1 MKENV
6 NVMAVFCDGAN
17 RIARFDEM
25 TNFVFYTKAN
35 DDWNKSDP
43 IPFSCDLSG
52 GLASIRENI
61 GQMLGAFNDC
71 RIIIAKSITGI
82 PYQVFDRSGFIIC
95 ESKDFD
101 LELLDA
107 IQADLIS
114 QNEEAQEDA
123 SLLARTPEETDVSGY
138 YRFDLTQVQKKHPE
152 MSSKMVLLPF
162 LKETPFYALEVV
174 CDHIPPW
181 FDHQLPEMQ
190 LKYSIVDTLTHNK
203 SEENKNDSAQHVVIT
218 HAVCE

>member
-6 NVMAVFCDGAN
+6 NVMAVFCDDTN

-25 TNFVFYTKAN
+25 TNFVFYTKAG
-35 DDWNKSDP
+35 DGWGKSDP

-61 GQMLGAFNDC
+61 SQMLSAFNDC
-71 RIIIAKSITGI
+71 RIIIAKSIIGI

-95 ESKDFD
+95 ESEDFD

-107 IQADLIS
+107 IQADLIC
-114 QNEEAQEDA
+114 QDEEAREDA
-123 SLLARTPEETDVSGY
+123 SLLARTPEETDVPGY

-152 MSSKMVLLPF
+152 MSSKMALLPF

-181 FDHQLPEMQ
+181 FDQQLPEMQ
-190 LKYSIVDTLTHNK
+190 LTYSIAEK
-203 SEENKNDSAQHVVIT
+203 SEENKNDSTKHVVIT
-218 HAVCE
+218 HAGCE